1 MNAHPTL
8 PAQDDDES
16 ALLAQLRETT
26 ALLEALAAD
35 RQLLDRLPADERAR
49 LQLAVANV
57 YHPDPVA
64 RRVKLKAAEKARH
77 AAKVQTED
85 NVLNQTGIRAL
96 RRKPVFTTPNVFAP
110 EGFIAHDVGP
120 DADAAQPRESVE
132 PKHCYVCK

>member
-8 PAQDDDES
+8 PTQDDAES
-16 ALLAQLRETT
+16 ALLVRLREAT

-35 RQLLDRLPADERAR
+35 RQLLDRLPADDRAR

-77 AAKVQTED
+77 AA
-85 NVLNQTGIRAL
+85 
-96 RRKPVFTTPNVFAP
+96 
-110 EGFIAHDVGP
+110 
-120 DADAAQPRESVE
+120 
-132 PKHCYVCK
+132 